1 MKKYLEPSTPKTPKL
16 SFDPE
21 SGIFEIS
28 GRSIPEN
35 STDFYK
41 PLLNWLDKYIETP
54 KDNITVTINL
64 EYFNTSSSKCLIEI
78 FRRFEKLKMGGNTI
92 NVKWFYEEEDEDMF
106 ESGQDF
112 SEIIKVPVELMKI

>member
-1 MKKYLEPSTPKTPKL
+1 MKKYIEQSTPKTPKL

-21 SGIFEIS
+21 SGVFEIS

-35 STDFYK
+35 STDFYD
-41 PLLNWLDKYIETP
+41 PLLNWLDKYIEAPQEMT
-54 KDNITVTINL
+54 NVTINL

-78 FRRFEKLKMGGNTI
+78 FRRFEKLKINGNSI

-112 SEIIKVPVELMKI
+112 REIIKVPMELMKI